1 MRNTFVMQKTKRGHP
16 YICWAFVL
24 LDAPRGQ
31 VGNVFVMEIR
41 QNKGGSMKQG
51 QKMGIAT
58 ISDDMRTKRIAK
70 ISNRTKYIK
79 KTVMMKISN
88 WCDVISSLGTLAA
101 LIWAPI
107 NNTGAAF

>member
-1 MRNTFVMQKTKRGHP
+1 MASVTNMRYGVIPIFVGP
-16 YICWAFVL
+16 LFCL
-24 LDAPRGQ
+24 PDAPRGQ

-70 ISNRTKYIK
+70 ISNRTK
-79 KTVMMKISN
+79 
-88 WCDVISSLGTLAA
+88 
-101 LIWAPI
+101 
-107 NNTGAAF
+107 